1 MKTLTQLAICIFA
14 LSGSLFAQEEAA
26 IRDLVK
32 KYVEAREKIDPDA
45 TRALFTS
52 DADQLVSTGEWRKGI
67 DHVVQGSMKSSRDAK
82 GGTRTI
88 TLESIRFITDTVA
101 IADGRYVLTGAG
113 QSSTRQM
120 WTCLVF
126 NKVGGQWKIA
136 AIRNMLPAAP

>member
-1 MKTLTQLAICIFA
+1 MKTSIQLLICIFA

-26 IRDLVK
+26 IRDVVK
-32 KYVEAREKIDPDA
+32 RYVEAREKIDPDA

-67 DHVVQGSMKSSRDAK
+67 DSVVKGSMRSSRETK

-88 TLESIRFITDTVA
+88 TVESVRFVTNDVA
-101 IADGRYVLTGAG
+101 VADGRYALTGPG
-113 QSSTRQM
+113 QSSARQM

-126 NKVGGQWKIA
+126 KKVGGEWKIA
-136 AIRNMLPAAP
+136 AIRNMLPATP